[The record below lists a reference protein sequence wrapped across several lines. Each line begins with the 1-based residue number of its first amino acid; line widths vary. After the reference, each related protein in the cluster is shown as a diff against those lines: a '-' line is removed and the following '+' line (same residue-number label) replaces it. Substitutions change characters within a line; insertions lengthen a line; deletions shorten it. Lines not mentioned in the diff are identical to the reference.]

1 MFSYCWSYN
10 NLIKNKIFVLE
21 FWDVTGFAYIKV
33 FIDNYNDCLAMK
45 DIKLAMVVNRSSKVP
60 HSMLKG
66 QGSLKDYED
75 GEIVHKCLGVV
86 FVGKNKNNQITN
98 FLFQVCDVERCTNS
112 QYTIWFVL
120 GIARRILLKTK
131 ITFERL
137 SFGILRFLEYFTR
150 L

>member
-1 MFSYCWSYN
+1 MG
-10 NLIKNKIFVLE
+10 IAHIQ
-21 FWDVTGFAYIKV
+21 V
-33 FIDNYNDCLAMK
+33 FIYNYYACLPVIDIELAME
-45 DIKLAMVVNRSSKVP
+45 INITLKVSQ
-60 HSMLKG
+60 SMLKG
-66 QGSLKDYED
+66 QGILKNYDD
-75 GEIVHKCLGVV
+75 KAIIHKPFGVV